1 MRVPHLKDDAQPV
14 DTTDVGH
21 GWPTQQ
27 VSRKSRLM
35 ISVTRLNGTALALN
49 PSLIERIERTP
60 DTVLSLTTGTKYVV
74 HESMDEVLEKIVAFQ
89 ASVIV
94 MAERMRLQ
102 LQQDTGLSE
111 VALHVIHGERKD

>member
-1 MRVPHLKDDAQPV
+1 
-14 DTTDVGH
+14 
-21 GWPTQQ
+21 
-27 VSRKSRLM
+27 M
-35 ISVTRLNGTALALN
+35 IAVTRLNGSALALN

-74 HESMDEVLEKIVAFQ
+74 HESMEDVLEKIVAFQ

-102 LQQDTGLSE
+102 IRQDAGLSE
-111 VALHVIHGERKD
+111 VALHVIHGERTD

>member
-1 MRVPHLKDDAQPV
+1 MDGQRSN
-14 DTTDVGH
+14 T
-21 GWPTQQ
+21 
-27 VSRKSRLM
+27 SRTSWKSDLM
-35 ISVTRLNGTALALN
+35 IAVTRLNGSALALN

-102 LQQDTGLSE
+102 LQQDTGLSD
-111 VALHVIHGERKD
+111 VALHVIHGERED

>member
-74 HESMDEVLEKIVAFQ
+74 TESMDEVIERVRAFQ
-89 ASVIV
+89 ASVVV
-94 MAERMRLQ
+94 MAERMRQELNAET
-102 LQQDTGLSE
+102 DFS
-111 VALHVIHGERKD
+111 LHIVHDEREE

>member
-1 MRVPHLKDDAQPV
+1 
-14 DTTDVGH
+14 
-21 GWPTQQ
+21 
-27 VSRKSRLM
+27 M

-74 HESMDEVLEKIVAFQ
+74 VESVEEVVDRIIAFQ

-94 MAERMRLQ
+94 TSERMRRELA
-102 LQQDTGLSE
+102 DGADF
-111 VALHVIHGERKD
+111 ALHIVHGERED

>member
-1 MRVPHLKDDAQPV
+1 
-14 DTTDVGH
+14 
-21 GWPTQQ
+21 
-27 VSRKSRLM
+27 M
-35 ISVTRLNGTALALN
+35 IAVTRLNGSALALN

-74 HESMDEVLEKIVAFQ
+74 HESMEDVLEKIVAFQ

-102 LQQDTGLSE
+102 LRQDSDLGE
-111 VALHVIHGERKD
+111 VELHVIHGERKD

>member
-1 MRVPHLKDDAQPV
+1 MDGQHC
-14 DTTDVGH
+14 TT
-21 GWPTQQ
+21 
-27 VSRKSRLM
+27 SRTSWKSDLM
-35 ISVTRLNGTALALN
+35 IAVTRLNGSALALN

-74 HESMDEVLEKIVAFQ
+74 HESMEDVLEKIVAFQ

-102 LQQDTGLSE
+102 LQQDTDF
-111 VALHVIHGERKD
+111 ALHVIHGDRED